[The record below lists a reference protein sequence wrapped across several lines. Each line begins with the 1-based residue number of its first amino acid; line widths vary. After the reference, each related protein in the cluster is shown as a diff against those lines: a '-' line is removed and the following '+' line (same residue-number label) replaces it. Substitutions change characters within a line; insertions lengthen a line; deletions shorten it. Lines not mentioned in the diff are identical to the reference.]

1 MNANQIETVYHYCS
15 VESFY
20 SIISNKTLRLSDI
33 GKSNDYMER
42 RWLQQFILETTMEE
56 YDKAP
61 FSIWFEYEGKEYRD
75 HEAVEELMRYEL
87 KTMGQHWY
95 DDYITYSI
103 CFSERGD
110 SLSQWRGYA
119 DDGSGVCI
127 GFRADR
133 ISGMLGK
140 NRESKEPG
148 HTFEFARIRYTPAA
162 QKALIRPHIRKIFRH
177 LHTLVDQ
184 EQKPSGEI
192 IKLLRAVNGESAF
205 CKNPAFSEEHE
216 WRLAVNFPIPTTD
229 AYAKFVQRQGHVAQN
244 DLFSKLKTVVV
255 GKTIKSYVELNL
267 RTIGL
272 DALTSVRLGPKCQLS
287 KNDVKLFLFSE
298 GVGLTDEN
306 ILPSSA
312 TYR

>member
-95 DDYITYSI
+95 DDYITYAI

-110 SLSQWRGYA
+110 SLSPWRGYA
-119 DDGSGVCI
+119 DGGSG
-127 GFRADR
+127 GSLRPRADR
-133 ISGMLGK
+133 TRGMPGK
-140 NRESKEPG
+140 NR
-148 HTFEFARIRYTPAA
+148 
-162 QKALIRPHIRKIFRH
+162 
-177 LHTLVDQ
+177 
-184 EQKPSGEI
+184 
-192 IKLLRAVNGESAF
+192 
-205 CKNPAFSEEHE
+205 
-216 WRLAVNFPIPTTD
+216 
-229 AYAKFVQRQGHVAQN
+229 
-244 DLFSKLKTVVV
+244 
-255 GKTIKSYVELNL
+255 
-267 RTIGL
+267 
-272 DALTSVRLGPKCQLS
+272 
-287 KNDVKLFLFSE
+287 
-298 GVGLTDEN
+298 
-306 ILPSSA
+306 
-312 TYR
+312 